1 MCGSFI
7 RSSRNAALLTSSIIK
22 LLQVKR
28 LIEKTV
34 VEGRDANENER
45 FNFIG
50 ARFPKSDIIIVFKL
64 LIF

>member
-7 RSSRNAALLTSSIIK
+7 RSSRNAALLTSSII
-22 LLQVKR
+22 KR